1 MQARTS
7 TFSFAILFA
16 LALGA
21 TSASA
26 ELSIERDI
34 SITDDAGGSLVML
47 SVGSRDA
54 LGGKSAT
61 TATFTDFQAA
71 SDRRRING
79 EVIRERISTAEQV
92 ETTYNGVLEI
102 FTSATEDSAERM
114 DTLVFENLV
123 VLREGEGP
131 GLSGQV
137 IFNGEVRQAADL
149 PRPALRM
156 LARVLRFFH
165 FA

>member
-21 TSASA
+21 TTASA
-26 ELSIERDI
+26 DLAIERDV
-34 SITDDAGGSLVML
+34 SITDSAGGSLVML
-47 SVGSRDA
+47 SAGSRDD
-54 LGGKSAT
+54 LGGESTT
-61 TATFTDFQAA
+61 TATFVDFQAA

-156 LARVLRFFH
+156 LARALRFFH

>member
-21 TSASA
+21 TTASA
-26 ELSIERDI
+26 DLSIERHV
-34 SITDDAGGSLVML
+34 SITDSAGGSLVML
-47 SVGSRDA
+47 SAGSRDD
-54 LGGKSAT
+54 LGGESTT
-61 TATFTDFQAA
+61 TATFVDFQAA

-156 LARVLRFFH
+156 LARALRFFH